1 MLLIMT
7 LNEEIKLK
15 GGGGRDLIHF
25 RNEAGFVV
33 SERESKSSLYS
44 VLGPPLP
51 NSLAA

>member
-15 GGGGRDLIHF
+15 GGGGDLIHF

-33 SERESKSSLYS
+33 SERDSKSSLYS